1 MTELDID
8 IVDEGER
15 TYITLD
21 VERDCSIVKVEL
33 FSTRLTFGPVSR
45 EQRAAFVALQEAL
58 TQVSAPDAA
67 A

>member
-33 FSTRLTFGPVSR
+33 FSTRLTFGPVSQ
-45 EQRAAFVALQEAL
+45 EQRAAFEALQRAL
-58 TQVSAPDAA
+58 APGPVPQEVA
-67 A
+67 

>member
-1 MTELDID
+1 MTELGID

-33 FSTRLTFGPVSR
+33 FSTRLTLGPVSQ
-45 EQRAAFVALQEAL
+45 EQRAAFEALQRAL
-58 TQVSAPDAA
+58 ALVPAPQDAA
-67 A
+67 